1 MKAFKL
7 RRKLGFTIVELIVAV
22 SIIGILAT
30 IAVPTVNSA
39 FSSSNMSADKASSLK
54 IESHFDELHS
64 AMQSNLRGHYTNYE
78 ITCNKSLKLFLDT
91 VIDDINVRIS
101 NKNNTPYEF
110 FQNHE
115 CLIGKSGLPFLIVT
129 ASNSTSKDYDLKVFY
144 GVDDYKNSFSA
155 GSANFAVCDTDGNK
169 YLAISSGDTS
179 FSLYKY
185 DSNGK
190 DSSIG
195 ITLDLLVPDKEV
207 AIYVKS

>member
-1 MKAFKL
+1 M
-7 RRKLGFTIVELIVAV
+7 
-22 SIIGILAT
+22 
-30 IAVPTVNSA
+30 
-39 FSSSNMSADKASSLK
+39 
-54 IESHFDELHS
+54 
-64 AMQSNLRGHYTNYE
+64 
-78 ITCNKSLKLFLDT
+78 
-91 VIDDINVRIS
+91 
-101 NKNNTPYEF
+101 
-110 FQNHE
+110 
-115 CLIGKSGLPFLIVT
+115 IVT